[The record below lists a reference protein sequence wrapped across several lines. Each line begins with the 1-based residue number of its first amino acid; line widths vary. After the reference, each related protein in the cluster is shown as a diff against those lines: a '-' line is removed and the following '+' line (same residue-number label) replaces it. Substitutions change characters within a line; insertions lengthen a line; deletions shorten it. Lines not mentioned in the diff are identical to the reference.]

1 MGVLSNS
8 DPWSPPLRNSD
19 PVGLSKCS
27 LPPPAPR
34 HPTHTNESDF
44 TESGPSTP
52 EGRGQE
58 MAHKGRGLLLFLA
71 AQQGAACEISV
82 PPPGI
87 EPGAVKLLNPNQ

>member
-1 MGVLSNS
+1 MLSNEYIERRC
-8 DPWSPPLRNSD
+8 PEAMRVW
-19 PVGLSKCS
+19 VS
-27 LPPPAPR
+27 LHAPPPP
-34 HPTHTNESDF
+34 PHTNESDF
-44 TESGPSTP
+44 TESGPSMP

-58 MAHKGRGLLLFLA
+58 MVHKGRGLLLFLA